1 MKRKKGIWIFTI
13 ATLIFIIISYLI
25 VKSWT
30 TTNYGKLHIR
40 IAIML
45 KIKKYINPNSI
56 NNKSIN
62 DIRNI
67 IDKDFTR
74 WNTEPI
80 YFSNIKNL
88 SIPTSS
94 IQIPVRIYTP
104 QVASKLPVII
114 YSHGGSW
121 IGGSL
126 NTHDNICRKLSQNT
140 NAIVISVDYR
150 LAPENPFP
158 AGLNDVYTVLQ
169 WTYKNAES
177 INGNSAHIALVGDSS
192 GANLSAAASLMERDK
207 NGSHIAC
214 QVLVYPST
222 NIFELNSKSWSY
234 FANDFNLSMTDM
246 QKYISL
252 YVPKKEDRINS
263 YASPLLAKN
272 FKGLP
277 DTLIITA
284 EFDPLRDEGETYAEK
299 LKEAGVKVA
308 VTRYKSVTHGFL
320 LMNQITSESD
330 KALNQISSYL
340 QKEL

>member
-1 MKRKKGIWIFTI
+1 M
-13 ATLIFIIISYLI
+13 
-25 VKSWT
+25 
-30 TTNYGKLHIR
+30 
-40 IAIML
+40 
-45 KIKKYINPNSI
+45 
-56 NNKSIN
+56 
-62 DIRNI
+62 
-67 IDKDFTR
+67 
-74 WNTEPI
+74 
-80 YFSNIKNL
+80 
-88 SIPTSS
+88 PTSS
-94 IQIPVRIYTP
+94 IHIPVRIYTP
-104 QVASKLPVII
+104 QIASKLPIII
-114 YSHGGSW
+114 YSHGSSW

-140 NAIVISVDYR
+140 NAIVISVDYW

-158 AGLNDVYTVLQ
+158 AGLNDVYAVLQ

-192 GANLSAAASLMERDK
+192 GANLSAATSLIERDK
-207 NGSHIAC
+207 DGSHIAC

-222 NIFELNSKSWSY
+222 NIFELNSRSWSY

-252 YVPKKEDRINS
+252 YVPKKEDRINP

-284 EFDPLRDEGETYAEK
+284 EFDPVRDEGEAYAKK
-299 LKEAGVKVA
+299 LKEAGVKVV
-308 VTRYKSVTHGFL
+308 VTRYKGVTHGFL

-330 KALNQISSYL
+330 KALNEISSYL